1 MTAVVSLV
9 DRPGLLPHLAR
20 RGLTLAFG
28 PAVLLLAAPAA
39 PDALAGMRGAYGAA
53 AILALAHDDAHQIA
67 LLDAGVEDVAPCHT
81 SDAVLAARLASLA
94 QRVAT
99 PGLLRVGALVID
111 TRTGRAMRD
120 GRPLDLLPREFAVL
134 RHLASAADRPV
145 AARELLADIWGLHF
159 DPGTNVVAVH
169 VSRLRAK
176 LDRPFAYPMLL
187 TERGAGYRLVSTGA
201 AA

>member
-9 DRPGLLPHLAR
+9 DRPGLLPHLTR

-28 PAVLLLAAPAA
+28 PAALLLAAPVA
-39 PDALAGMRGAYGAA
+39 PDALAQMRAAYGAA
-53 AILALAHDDAHQIA
+53 AILALAQDDAHQIA
-67 LLDAGVEDVAPCHT
+67 LLDAGVEDVAPQQA

-94 QRVAT
+94 QRVAP
-99 PGLLRVGALVID
+99 PGLLRIGALAID
-111 TRTGRAMRD
+111 TRAGRVMRED
-120 GRPLDLLPREFAVL
+120 RPLDLLPREYALL
-134 RHLASAADRPV
+134 RHLAEASDRV
-145 AARELLADIWGLHF
+145 VSARELLAKVWGLGF

-176 LDRPFAYPMLL
+176 LDRRFAQPMLL
-187 TERGAGYRLVSTGA
+187 TERGAGYRLVSAGA